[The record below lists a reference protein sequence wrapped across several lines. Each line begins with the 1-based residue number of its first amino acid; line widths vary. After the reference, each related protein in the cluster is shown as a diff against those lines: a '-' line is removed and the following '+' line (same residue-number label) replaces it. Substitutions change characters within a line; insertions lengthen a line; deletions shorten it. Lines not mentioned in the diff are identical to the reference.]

1 MVAHIVCGGPDLWLP
16 DALAGLVI
24 GVDRGALEL
33 IQRSITFDVAIGDFD
48 SVTVDEFG
56 MIEKAISHMVKLP
69 EEKDVTDCEA
79 AIQYAVEQGYDV
91 IYLYGV
97 TGGRLD
103 HLYAVSALMLKYAK
117 LAVYPARG
125 IQIYVENKK
134 NRMFVLPIGSH
145 TIKITDKKYIS
156 FFALERSVRA
166 LTIGGVKYPLDC
178 YDLEVDDALCVSNEA
193 TYKQVFVSFSTG
205 YLLVIQSSD

>member
-16 DALAGLVI
+16 DDLVGLVI

-33 IQRSITFDVAIGDFD
+33 IRRSIEFDIAIGDFD
-48 SVTVDEFG
+48 SVTTDEFK
-56 MIEKAISHMVKLP
+56 MIEEKVTGVVVLKK
-69 EEKDVTDCEA
+69 EKDVTDCEA
-79 AIQYAVEQGYDV
+79 AIQYALEQGCDV

-103 HLYAVSALMLKYAK
+103 HLYAVSALMLKYTK

-166 LTIGGVKYPLDC
+166 LTIIGVKYPLDC
-178 YDLEVDDALCVSNEA
+178 YDLEVDDALCISNEA
-193 TYKQVFVSFSTG
+193 ISKHVLVSFGIG